1 MKVLLTNDDG
11 VMSPGLGTMA
21 KLLAYKG
28 LLHAVI
34 APDRDRSGIG
44 HAITVSAPVRL
55 QPLEP
60 GMFAQGVTGYSCDGT
75 PTDCVTLG
83 LDLMVPNADFVVSGI
98 NQGPNLGDDV
108 TYSGTAC
115 AAMEGV
121 ILGRPAIAVSLCSK
135 SSDTAHHNM
144 TAAIAAMAVLEYIE
158 KEGLPKGILLNIN
171 VPNEP
176 IRNIKGFKLTK
187 QGVRRYRDKFMVQ
200 KDPHGRDY
208 YWIAGKIEDTHEEG
222 SDVTA
227 VADGY
232 VSVTPIKMDMTGYEL
247 LAQMREGGVEGKL
260 SASIKQ

>member
-11 VMSPGLGTMA
+11 VMSTGLGTMA

-28 LLHAVI
+28 LLTAVI
-34 APDRDRSGIG
+34 APDRDRSGVG
-44 HAITVSAPVRL
+44 HAITVSSPVRL

-60 GMFAQGVTGYSCDGT
+60 VTFAQGVTAYSCDGT

-108 TYSGTAC
+108 TYSGTVC

-135 SSDTAHHNM
+135 REDSAHHNM
-144 TAAIAAMAVLEYIE
+144 SAAIAAMAVLEYIE
-158 KEGLPKGILLNIN
+158 KTGLPKGVLLNIN

-176 IRNIKGFKLTK
+176 IRSIKGFKITK
-187 QGVRRYRDKFMVQ
+187 QGVRRYRDKFVVQ

-227 VADGY
+227 VAEGY
-232 VSVTPIKMDMTGYEL
+232 VSVTPIMMDMTCFDL
-247 LAQMREGGVEGKL
+247 LQSMRESGAEERL
-260 SASIKQ
+260 SSTIRQ

>member
-28 LLHAVI
+28 LLSAVI

-44 HAITVSAPVRL
+44 HAITMSSPVRL

-83 LDLMVPNADFVVSGI
+83 LDLMVPSTDMVVSGI

-108 TYSGTAC
+108 TYSGTVC

-135 SSDTAHHNM
+135 RDDTAYHNM
-144 TAAIAAMAVLEYIE
+144 TAAIAAMAVLEYIM
-158 KEGLPKGILLNIN
+158 KAGLPKGVLLNIN

-208 YWIAGKIEDTHEEG
+208 YWIAGKIEDTHEDG

-227 VADGY
+227 ISEGY
-232 VSVTPIKMDMTGYEL
+232 VSVTPIKTDMTDYSL
-247 LAQMREGGVEGKL
+247 LEGMRADSVEDKL
-260 SASIKQ
+260 LASIKQ